1 MTKDIITNQ
10 IEFLKSVKK
19 ELSKFDSKKVN
30 ADKIFEYARIIE
42 IFQMAL
48 MYVYDNILDYG
59 KYSDFI
65 AKEDSSKVY
74 DLFCY
79 SVIKNKNP
87 KEAVDNL
94 MSTWN
99 SAEAILLSACKD
111 KNSPVVKDIIIS
123 LNLLKSHVK

>member
-48 MYVYDNILDYG
+48 MYVYDSVLHYG
-59 KYSDFI
+59 KYSEFLGKD
-65 AKEDSSKVY
+65 DSSKVY

-79 SVIKNKNP
+79 SVIKNKDP
-87 KEAVDNL
+87 KKAVEDL
-94 MSTWN
+94 MSTWK
-99 SAEAILLSACKD
+99 STEAVLLSACKD
-111 KNSPVVKDIIIS
+111 KESPVVKDIIIS
-123 LNLLKSHVK
+123 LNILRSHI